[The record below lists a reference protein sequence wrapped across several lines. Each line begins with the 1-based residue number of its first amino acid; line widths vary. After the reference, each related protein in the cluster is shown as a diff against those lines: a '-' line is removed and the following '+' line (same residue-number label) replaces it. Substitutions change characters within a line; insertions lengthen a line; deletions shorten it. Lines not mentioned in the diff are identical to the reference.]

1 MLGIGFGAA
10 AVLAVAAK
18 VFHVEVD
25 PRIAEV
31 EDALPGA
38 NCGGCGFAGCGPCA
52 EAMVAGR
59 AEIDACI
66 AGGPATAAKVATV
79 LGGSVGFSEP
89 RVALHR
95 CTGGDRAERKYHYEG
110 ALDCR
115 AMAELY
121 GGDLRCRFG
130 CLALGSCVK
139 ECPFD
144 ALVTGPGGYPE
155 VVPDRCTGCGTCE
168 RICPTGVIKVRR
180 LSDSLLHLNNV
191 DECLAPCKQLCPAQI
206 DIPRYID
213 LAAKG
218 QYAEALE
225 VIRERNPLASICG
238 RVCPAPCEAGCRR
251 VDLEELPVHH
261 NYIKRFVADWEMSL
275 PKDERAKPTVLP
287 NTGKRV
293 AIVGGG
299 PAGLSAAYYLRRL
312 GHHPTI
318 FDSKPELG
326 GMLRYGIPEYRLPK
340 SVLDYEIDLILELGV
355 DVRVDTAMGRDFTIT
370 DLEKAFDAILLMMGA
385 WDNSSMRVEG
395 EDLDG
400 VWKGTEFLQKREL
413 GISVDLSG
421 KRVVVVGGGNT
432 AMDAA
437 RSSLRMGAQEVTL
450 LYRRTRKEMPANA
463 VEIVAAEEEGVKYH
477 FLAAPTKLI
486 PDESGEVARLEFLKM
501 ELGEPDA
508 SGRRRPVP
516 IEGSETVMD
525 VDVVIAA
532 IGQKPL
538 KDWYG
543 EDLEAKGL
551 RLTKWNTI
559 EANEQTLQSDV
570 PHVFTG
576 GDLFT
581 GPALLIDAVGA
592 GRRAARSINQFLRG
606 EEVAVPPGTYAKPT
620 KVAESK
626 DVAIERVKRLD
637 KVPQPELPVE
647 ERIKSFEEVDLVL
660 SREQMRREAQRCMRC
675 GTLCFFEDEQRDE
688 HVQGK
693 PVARRLDDLV
703 QLSPRH

>member
-1 MLGIGFGAA
+1 
-10 AVLAVAAK
+10 
-18 VFHVEVD
+18 
-25 PRIAEV
+25 
-31 EDALPGA
+31 
-38 NCGGCGFAGCGPCA
+38 
-52 EAMVAGR
+52 
-59 AEIDACI
+59 
-66 AGGPATAAKVATV
+66 
-79 LGGSVGFSEP
+79 
-89 RVALHR
+89 
-95 CTGGDRAERKYHYEG
+95 
-110 ALDCR
+110 
-115 AMAELY
+115 
-121 GGDLRCRFG
+121 
-130 CLALGSCVK
+130 
-139 ECPFD
+139 
-144 ALVTGPGGYPE
+144 
-155 VVPDRCTGCGTCE
+155 
-168 RICPTGVIKVRR
+168 
-180 LSDSLLHLNNV
+180 
-191 DECLAPCKQLCPAQI
+191 
-206 DIPRYID
+206 
-213 LAAKG
+213 
-218 QYAEALE
+218 
-225 VIRERNPLASICG
+225 
-238 RVCPAPCEAGCRR
+238 
-251 VDLEELPVHH
+251 
-261 NYIKRFVADWEMSL
+261 
-275 PKDERAKPTVLP
+275 
-287 NTGKRV
+287 
-293 AIVGGG
+293 
-299 PAGLSAAYYLRRL
+299 
-312 GHHPTI
+312 
-318 FDSKPELG
+318 
-326 GMLRYGIPEYRLPK
+326 
-340 SVLDYEIDLILELGV
+340 
-355 DVRVDTAMGRDFTIT
+355 
-370 DLEKAFDAILLMMGA
+370 MGA
-385 WDNSSMRVEG
+385 R
-395 EDLDG
+395 
-400 VWKGTEFLQKREL
+400 
-413 GISVDLSG
+413 
-421 KRVVVVGGGNT
+421 
-432 AMDAA
+432 
-437 RSSLRMGAQEVTL
+437 EVTL

-508 SGRRRPVP
+508 SGRQRPVP

-581 GPALLIDAVGA
+581 GPALLIDAGGA